1 VRWKLFSEGYSMAD
15 HTPAGPVELGADM
28 DYAEHD
34 RTYHMF
40 VSLAKY
46 GSLFCAAVLIAMAFG
61 FFTTAGFFSAL
72 ILFVVILAIGGFILR

>member
-1 VRWKLFSEGYSMAD
+1 MAD

-34 RTYHMF
+34 KTYHMF

-46 GSLFCAAVLIAMAFG
+46 GSLVAAATLIAMAFG
-61 FFTTAGFFSAL
+61 FFGGGGFFSSL
-72 ILFVVILAIGGFILR
+72 ILFAIIVAIGSLILR

>member
-1 VRWKLFSEGYSMAD
+1 MAD

-34 RTYHMF
+34 RTYHLF

-46 GSLFCAAVLIAMAFG
+46 GALVCAALLISMAFG
-61 FFTTAGFFSAL
+61 FFTTAGFFSSL
-72 ILFVVILAIGGFILR
+72 ILFVIICAVGGFILR